1 MTLRT
6 SINEMIKNKLQIS
19 TLTYSFSG
27 KVLVIKIKSH
37 ISVQDMVKLVKEAA
51 YNTFLDEIE
60 YEYDQE
66 GNEISKTVLGKGCIY
81 APYYK
86 KLAFYKAIL
95 THYTNLSQY
104 IESADNL
111 YLAITATDVMQR
123 IFSKINTEQLSDIKQ
138 AIDELIEFRK
148 LEILSQEKAQ
158 LNRLMLKMQEIN
170 SLLKE
175 WDDPEIKETITQ
187 ITGLFQRKKGT

>member
-1 MTLRT
+1 M
-6 SINEMIKNKLQIS
+6 
-19 TLTYSFSG
+19 
-27 KVLVIKIKSH
+27 
-37 ISVQDMVKLVKEAA
+37 
-51 YNTFLDEIE
+51 
-60 YEYDQE
+60 
-66 GNEISKTVLGKGCIY
+66 
-81 APYYK
+81 YK
-86 KLAFYKAIL
+86 RQAFYKAIL
-95 THYTNLSQY
+95 TYYTNLSQY
-104 IESADNL
+104 IENADNL

-123 IFSKINTEQLSDIKQ
+123 IFSKINTEQLNDIKQ